1 MIPAVIVVTGTDTDV
16 GKTVATAAIAACLQ
30 HAGRSVA
37 AYKPTQTGVTGA
49 DPGDMDVV
57 ARLTGVPTSE
67 GTRLIAP
74 MAPRA
79 AAAREAVAL
88 PDLEAH
94 LAEVRRLTSAYD
106 HVLVEGAGGLLVEL
120 TDGAQTLAD
129 LAVAV
134 PHCGIVLVARSG
146 LGTLNHVALTREAL
160 QRRGI
165 RSLGVIIGSWPTSPD
180 EIEIDNRAYLQDAPL
195 LGVLPTGMPQLP
207 PDAFKRA
214 AVSALPFFA

>member
-1 MIPAVIVVTGTDTDV
+1 M
-16 GKTVATAAIAACLQ
+16 
-30 HAGRSVA
+30 
-37 AYKPTQTGVTGA
+37 
-49 DPGDMDVV
+49 
-57 ARLTGVPTSE
+57 
-67 GTRLIAP
+67 
-74 MAPRA
+74 
-79 AAAREAVAL
+79 
-88 PDLEAH
+88 
-94 LAEVRRLTSAYD
+94 RRLTSAYD